1 LPDAA
6 IIETTRLVENDLP
19 SGTTNQNLGHIVNF
33 NAPVSAFGVVG
44 AVEQRL
50 LN

>member
-6 IIETTRLVENDLP
+6 IIETIRLVENDLP
-19 SGTTNQNLGHIVNF
+19 SGTTNQSLGHIVNS

-44 AVEQRL
+44 AIEQ
-50 LN
+50 